1 MDQTKLSDLM
11 ALVSSKGQKPT
22 KIFNDVTT
30 VAELRKTLIDRGVPI
45 MATLISDKDE
55 TLCGLLLLIE
65 HTSIPKEAYDKIK
78 AFAAKTIKPYIKKAY
93 MIVEKGEK
101 K

>member
-1 MDQTKLSDLM
+1 MNQTKLGELL
-11 ALVSSKGQKPT
+11 ALVPPKGTKPT
-22 KIFNDVTT
+22 KIFDDVTT
-30 VAELRKTLIDRGVPI
+30 VAELRKTLIDRDVPI

-78 AFAAKTIKPYIKKAY
+78 AFAVKTIKSYLK
-93 MIVEKGEK
+93 KGEK